1 MNIYICALG
10 EKSVGWIP
18 RSRNA
23 RAEVLHT
30 EHLGGCCETSAVIT
44 FYPFRTLPIIYEC
57 VFFFFINSVLAMLD
71 TGIVLIVAN
80 LIGINDE

>member
-18 RSRNA
+18 RNRNA
-23 RAEVLHT
+23 RAEVLHI
-30 EHLGGCCETSAVIT
+30 EHLGGCCETSSVIT

-57 VFFFFINSVLAMLD
+57 VCFF
-71 TGIVLIVAN
+71 VLIVSLLCWTLA
-80 LIGINDE
+80 LFSLLPI

>member
-10 EKSVGWIP
+10 EKSVGWIL

-30 EHLGGCCETSAVIT
+30 GHLDGCCETSPVMT
-44 FYPFRTLPIIYEC
+44 FYPFRALPIIYEC
-57 VFFFFINSVLAMLD
+57 VCFFINSVLAMLD
-71 TGIVLIVAN
+71 TGIVLIIAN

>member
-18 RSRNA
+18 RNRNA
-23 RAEVLHT
+23 RAEVLHI
-30 EHLGGCCETSAVIT
+30 EHLGGCCETSSVIT
-44 FYPFRTLPIIYEC
+44 FYPFRTLPIIYE
-57 VFFFFINSVLAMLD
+57 FFFFINSVLAMLD